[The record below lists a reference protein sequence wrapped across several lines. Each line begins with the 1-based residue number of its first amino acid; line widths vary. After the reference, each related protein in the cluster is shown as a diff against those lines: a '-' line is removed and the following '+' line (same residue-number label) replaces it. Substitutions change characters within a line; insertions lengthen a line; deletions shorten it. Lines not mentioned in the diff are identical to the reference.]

1 MILQT
6 TRGGNNEE
14 GNNKN
19 LTGENK
25 FLQLGD
31 TMIHEQ

>member
-14 GNNKN
+14 VDNKD
-19 LTGENK
+19 LTGENE
-25 FLQLGD
+25 FLGLGD
-31 TMIHEQ
+31 TEQ